1 MIKIQDIYTEKLIK
15 IKAKLL
21 ILSSISLFVAL
32 TETLPTKIALLGLD
46 FSENQNILGWFI
58 LFSTIYFFVS
68 FCARAFLEYFNQN
81 LNLRIDKASTKSSG
95 KTIGLTHEE
104 VTKRCRLEEIEQESH
119 AREDGTFGQE
129 VRDLNEQRKQIITD
143 KSTQVKKYNKILDS
157 FFEIVIPLLFS
168 VTSIVYL
175 YNFLTIP
182 T

>member
-15 IKAKLL
+15 IKTKLL
-21 ILSSISLFVAL
+21 ILSGISLFVGL

-58 LFSTIYFFVS
+58 LFSTIYFFVY
-68 FCARAFLEYFNQN
+68 FCARAFFEYFNQN
-81 LNLRIDKASTKSSG
+81 LNLRIDKASTKLSG
-95 KTIGLTHEE
+95 KTIGLTYGE
-104 VTKRCRLEEIEQESH
+104 VKEQLRLESIEQELH
-119 AREDGTFGQE
+119 AREDGSFIQE
-129 VRDLNEQRKQIITD
+129 VSDLNEQREQIATN
-143 KSTQVKKYNKILDS
+143 KSTHVETYNKILDS